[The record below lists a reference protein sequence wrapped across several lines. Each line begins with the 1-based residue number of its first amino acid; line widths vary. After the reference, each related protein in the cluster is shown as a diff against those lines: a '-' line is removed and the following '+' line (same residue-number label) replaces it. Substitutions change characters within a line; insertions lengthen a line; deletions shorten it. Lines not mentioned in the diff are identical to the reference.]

1 MFRVSELFKVQSLQS
16 FQSPFP
22 FLLGGSGLEEE
33 EEEGGADVETDK
45 KVCQISLR
53 KRRKKKVVREGKKW
67 TYFTIKQWAAWL
79 AALGRETCV
88 ARLEAS

>member
-1 MFRVSELFKVQSLQS
+1 MFRGSELLKVQSLQS

-22 FLLGGSGLEEE
+22 FLLGGGELTGGG
-33 EEEGGADVETDK
+33 GGATQRQTK
-45 KVCQISLR
+45 KYVKLVSER
-53 KRRKKKVVREGKKW
+53 GEKKVVREGKKW
-67 TYFTIKQWAAWL
+67 TYFTIKQWVAWL